1 MDSLI
6 LILCVCIAWF
16 SCVIFAK
23 LLVKNGIVN
32 LGYKSLTNTELQLLI
47 NIGGPIILLI
57 GVGIA
62 IMYFLAIIIVSITR
76 TLSK

>member
-16 SCVIFAK
+16 ACTIFAK

-32 LGYKSLTNTELQLLI
+32 LGYKSLTNMELQLLI
-47 NIGGPIILLI
+47 NIGGPLILLI

-76 TLSK
+76 TFSK